1 LAALSRDFAGEPS
14 YMSHREIDIGYLA
27 RVEGETAIKIRI
39 KDGNVE
45 EIKLKIFEPPRFFE
59 GFLVGRKYDEVGDIV
74 SRICGICPISH
85 MTTAIQALEKAMEIV
100 VSEETHLLRR
110 LLCLSQLAASHL
122 IHLYMLACPDY
133 FGAGSLMQMLP
144 EHGEE
149 AKRFIRMKEV
159 LNSLTAAI
167 GGRAAHPVTH
177 RVGGFTCLPEPGI
190 LDKLRSRLEE
200 IRSGAEE
207 TVRFIAN
214 LDFPDFPEKSEYVAL
229 QAEAGYALDD
239 GRIVSDEGLD
249 ISIDDYGEYF
259 QEEQVPYAMSKR
271 SCLKGRGSFM
281 VGALSRLNLKFDR
294 LAPATGKIAKE
305 IGFKVP
311 DYNPFHNNLAQALEL
326 HSFLEECIEIIGS
339 LELKKEDVSVKI
351 RPGEAG
357 AITEAPRGL
366 LYHWYRVNRKGVIE
380 KADIVTPTAHSFLNI
395 EKDLKHLVARISELP
410 RNEIVLKCEQLV
422 RAYDP
427 CFSCSVH

>member
-1 LAALSRDFAGEPS
+1 
-14 YMSHREIDIGYLA
+14 MSHREIDIGYLA

-39 KDGNVE
+39 KDEDVE
-45 EIKLKIFEPPRFFE
+45 EIELKIFEPPRFFE

-85 MTTAIQALEKAMEIV
+85 MTTAIQALEKAMGIE
-100 VSEETHLLRR
+100 VSEETRLLRR
-110 LLCLSQLAASHL
+110 LLCLSQVAASHI
-122 IHLYMLACPDY
+122 IHLYMLASPDY
-133 FGAGSLMQMLP
+133 FGYGSLMQMLP

-149 AKRFIRMKEV
+149 ANRFIKMKEV

-167 GGRAAHPVTH
+167 GGRALHPVTH
-177 RVGGFTCLPEPGI
+177 RVGGFTRLPEPGI
-190 LDKLRSRLEE
+190 LDNLRSELEG
-200 IRSGAEE
+200 IRPGVEE
-207 TVRFIAN
+207 TVRFIAD
-214 LDFPDFPEKSEYVAL
+214 LDFPDFSQKSEYVAL
-229 QAEAGYALDD
+229 KAKREYALND

-249 ISIDDYGEYF
+249 IDMDDYRKHF

-281 VGALSRLNLKFDR
+281 VGSLARLNLKFDQ
-294 LAPATGKIAKE
+294 LSPATKKIAKE

-326 HSFLEECIEIIGS
+326 HSFLEECIEILDS
-339 LELKKEDVSVKI
+339 LKLKKEEMPVKI
-351 RPGEAG
+351 KPGEAG

-380 KADIVTPTAHSFLNI
+380 EANIVTPTSHNFFNI
-395 EKDLKHLVARISELP
+395 EKDMKHLINQISELP
-410 RNEIVLKCEQLV
+410 RDEIVQRCEQLV